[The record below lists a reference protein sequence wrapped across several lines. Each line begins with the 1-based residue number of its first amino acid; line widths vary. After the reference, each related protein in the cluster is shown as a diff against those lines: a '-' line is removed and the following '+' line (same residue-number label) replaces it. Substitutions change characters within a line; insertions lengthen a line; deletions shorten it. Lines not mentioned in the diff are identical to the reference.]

1 MNEAGKINDEPSLK
15 LFAQK
20 KHSVA
25 VQQLSTVNSQLSTCQ
40 KSSQRFTADT
50 FSRLTMTSVSG

>member
-25 VQQLSTVNSQLSTCQ
+25 VQQLSTLNCQLV
-40 KSSQRFTADT
+40 KSPASALPPTP
-50 FSRLTMTSVSG
+50 SRGLQ